1 MCKRQA
7 TPSYRPCSVQG
18 KALVKRSVGAAEL
31 GYDGDLHGDPH
42 PHLDGDSQVDLKGIF
57 TAGLKWREVVGL
69 LGLGLGFWD
78 HGFLV
83 MMPPAA
89 VGTRSWRGVGGYGL
103 GFWRLVRA
111 DSS

>member
-1 MCKRQA
+1 MMGILMGIPIPILMGIPKC
-7 TPSYRPCSVQG
+7 
-18 KALVKRSVGAAEL
+18 
-31 GYDGDLHGDPH
+31 
-42 PHLDGDSQVDLKGIF
+42 QVDLKGMF

-78 HGFLV
+78 HGVLV